1 MKRINREILRLAV
14 PNIISNITV
23 PLLGM
28 IDIAIAGRM
37 GGGDSTIG
45 ALAIGTAI
53 FNFIYWNFAFL
64 RMGTSGLTAQAYGAG
79 DKREVANILG
89 RSMVAALG
97 VALLLLLFNRPV
109 GMFALTLMQGSPE
122 VMTLAAEYFFARI
135 WAAPAAIGIFAL
147 HGWFIG
153 MQDSTTPMI
162 VTIINNLINITCS
175 VWFVFGLDMGVAGIG
190 WGTVVA
196 QYSSLLLSLVIMWVK
211 YRPFVREINL
221 AECLRMEPL
230 VRFLRINSDA
240 FLRTLCVCVVY
251 TCFTAFSARFGDT
264 TLATNQLL
272 MQLFMLF
279 SYMLDGFCYAA
290 ESLTGRFIGE
300 RNKPRLQESI
310 RHLLL
315 WSAAVAGLYIVV
327 YLLWWRPLLG
337 IFSDS
342 PTILACAEEYI
353 GWIISVPLLS
363 FAPFL
368 IDGILIG
375 ATKTRI
381 MRNTTFWSLVA
392 FFALF
397 FGLEGVLGNR
407 ALWLAYVGF
416 IVVRCVLMLIATKG
430 VKAEVLM
437 EPTRTSKI

>member
-1 MKRINREILRLAV
+1 MRTMNKEILRLAI

-37 GGGDSTIG
+37 GGDDSTIG

-79 DKREVANILG
+79 DKREVAGILG
-89 RSMVAALG
+89 RSLTAALG
-97 VALLLLLFNRPV
+97 IALLLLLFNRPV
-109 GMFALTLMQGSPE
+109 GEVALRLMQGSPE
-122 VMTLAAEYFFARI
+122 VMQLAAEYFFARI

-147 HGWFIG
+147 HGWLIG
-153 MQDSTTPMI
+153 MQDSTTPMV
-162 VTIINNLINITCS
+162 VTIINNLTNIGFS
-175 VWFVFGLDMGVAGIG
+175 LWFVFGLDMGVAGIA

-196 QYSSLLLSLVIMWVK
+196 QYTALVITLVVMAVK
-211 YRPFVREINL
+211 YRSYLQEMSLRES
-221 AECLRMEPL
+221 LRMEPL

-240 FLRTLCVCVVY
+240 FLRTLCVCTVY

-264 TLATNQLL
+264 ILATNELL

-300 RNKPRLQESI
+300 GNREKLRQSI
-310 RHLLL
+310 RHLLI
-315 WSAAVAGLYIVV
+315 WSAGVAGLYIVA
-327 YLLWWRPLLG
+327 YIFWWRPILG

-342 PTILACAEEYI
+342 PTIMACAGEYI
-353 GWIISVPLLS
+353 GWIVMVPLLS
-363 FAPFL
+363 FVPFL

-392 FFALF
+392 FFVLF
-397 FGLEGVLGNR
+397 FGLEGLLGNR

-416 IVVRCVLMLIATKG
+416 IVVRCGLMLVATKG
-430 VKAEVLM
+430 VNTDLLM
-437 EPTRTSKI
+437 DSKRN

>member
-1 MKRINREILRLAV
+1 MNREILRLAI

-37 GGGDSTIG
+37 GGDDSTIG
-45 ALAIGTAI
+45 GLAIGTAI
-53 FNFIYWNFAFL
+53 FSFIYWNFAFL

-89 RSMVAALG
+89 RSLTAAG
-97 VALLLLLFNRPV
+97 VIAVVLLLLNRPI
-109 GMFALTLMQGSPE
+109 GALAFKLMQGSPE
-122 VMTLAAEYFFARI
+122 AMAFAGEYFFARI
-135 WAAPAAIGIFAL
+135 WAAPAAIGLFAL

-153 MQDSTTPMI
+153 MQDSTTPMV
-162 VTIINNLINITCS
+162 VTIINNIINIFCS
-175 VWFVFGLDMGVAGIG
+175 VWFTFGLDMGVVGIA

-196 QYSSLLLSLVIMWVK
+196 QYASLIISLVVLATK
-211 YRPFVREINL
+211 YGSYVREVDL
-221 AECLRMEPL
+221 RECLRMEPL

-264 TLATNQLL
+264 ILATNELL
-272 MQLFMLF
+272 LQLFMLF

-300 RNKPRLQESI
+300 GNKELLRSCI

-315 WSAAVAGLYIVV
+315 WSAAAAGLFIVV
-327 YLLWWRPLLG
+327 YLLWWEPLLG
-337 IFSDS
+337 LFSKS
-342 PTILACAEEYI
+342 PTIHACAREYV
-353 GWIISVPLLS
+353 GWIVSVPLLS
-363 FAPFL
+363 FVPFL

-381 MRNTTFWSLVA
+381 MRNTTFWSLVG
-392 FFALF
+392 FFVLF
-397 FGLEGVLGNR
+397 YGLEGVLGNN

-416 IVVRCVLMLIATKG
+416 IVVRCVLMLVATQG
-430 VKAEVLM
+430 VSTALLM
-437 EPTRTSKI
+437 DNSKN

>member
-1 MKRINREILRLAV
+1 MKPMNREILRLAV

-45 ALAIGTAI
+45 ALAVGTAI

-79 DKREVANILG
+79 NKQEVANILG
-89 RSMVAALG
+89 RSMSAALV
-97 VALLLLLFNRPV
+97 VALLLLIFNRPIGTV
-109 GMFALTLMQGSPE
+109 ALKIMQASPE
-122 VMTLAAEYFFARI
+122 VMAMAAEYFFARI

-153 MQDSTTPMI
+153 MQDSTTPMV
-162 VTIINNLINITCS
+162 VTILNNITNIVCS
-175 VWFVFGLDMGVAGIG
+175 VWFVFGLDMGVAGIA

-196 QYSSLLLSLVIMWVK
+196 QYFALALSLVIMGVK
-211 YRPFVREINL
+211 YGSYLREINL

-240 FLRTLCVCVVY
+240 FLRTLCICVVY

-264 TLATNQLL
+264 ILATNELL

-279 SYMLDGFCYAA
+279 SYLLDGFCYAA

-300 RNKPRLQESI
+300 GNKPRLQESI
-310 RHLLL
+310 RRLLG
-315 WSAAVAGLYIVV
+315 WSTAVAGLSIVV

-337 IFSDS
+337 LFSDS
-342 PTILACAEEYI
+342 PTILACAEEYV
-353 GWIISVPLLS
+353 GWVVMVPLLS
-363 FAPFL
+363 FVPFL

-392 FFALF
+392 FFVLF
-397 FGLEGVLGNR
+397 FGLEWALGNK
-407 ALWLAYVGF
+407 ALWLAYTGF
-416 IVVRCVLMLIATKG
+416 IVVRGVLMVIATKG
-430 VKAEVLM
+430 VKADLLM
-437 EPTRTSKI
+437 EGRPTAV

>member
-1 MKRINREILRLAV
+1 MNREILRLAV

-37 GGGDSTIG
+37 GGNDSTIG
-45 ALAIGTAI
+45 ALAVGTAI

-79 DKREVANILG
+79 NKREVANILG
-89 RSMVAALG
+89 RSMVAALA
-97 VALLLLLFNRPV
+97 VALLLLVFNRPV
-109 GMFALTLMQGSPE
+109 GRFALTLMQGSPE
-122 VMTLAAEYFFARI
+122 VMALAGEYFFARI

-153 MQDSTTPMI
+153 MQDSTTPMV
-162 VTIINNLINITCS
+162 VTIINNLINIACS
-175 VWFVFGLDMGVAGIG
+175 LWFVFGLDMGVAGIA

-196 QYSSLLLSLVIMWVK
+196 QYAALVISLAIMWAK
-211 YRPFVREINL
+211 YKAYLQEIDL
-221 AECLRMEPL
+221 RECLRMEPL

-240 FLRTLCVCVVY
+240 FLRTLCVCTVY

-264 TLATNQLL
+264 ILATNELL

-300 RNKPRLQESI
+300 GNKPRLQESV
-310 RHLLL
+310 RRLLG

-342 PTILACAEEYI
+342 PTILACAEEYVV
-353 GWIISVPLLS
+353 WIVMVPLLS
-363 FAPFL
+363 FVPFL

-381 MRNTTFWSLVA
+381 MRNTTFGSLVA
-392 FFALF
+392 FFVLF
-397 FGLEGVLGNR
+397 YGLEGLLGNR

-430 VKAEVLM
+430 VNADLLM
-437 EPTRTSKI
+437 QQDRGNSKE

>member
-1 MKRINREILRLAV
+1 MNREILRLAV

-37 GGGDSTIG
+37 GGNDSTIG
-45 ALAIGTAI
+45 ALAVGTAI

-79 DKREVANILG
+79 NKREVANILG
-89 RSMVAALG
+89 RSMVAALA
-97 VALLLLLFNRPV
+97 VALLLLVFNRPV
-109 GMFALTLMQGSPE
+109 GRFALTLMQGSPE
-122 VMTLAAEYFFARI
+122 VMALAGEYFFARI

-153 MQDSTTPMI
+153 MQDSTTPMV
-162 VTIINNLINITCS
+162 VTIINNLINIACS
-175 VWFVFGLDMGVAGIG
+175 LWFVFGLDMGVAGIA

-196 QYSSLLLSLVIMWVK
+196 QYAALVISLAIMWVK
-211 YRPFVREINL
+211 YKAYLREIDL
-221 AECLRMEPL
+221 RECLRMEPL

-240 FLRTLCVCVVY
+240 FLRTLCVCTVY

-264 TLATNQLL
+264 ILATNELL

-300 RNKPRLQESI
+300 GNKPRLQESV
-310 RHLLL
+310 RRLLG

-342 PTILACAEEYI
+342 PTILACAEEYVV
-353 GWIISVPLLS
+353 WIVMVPLLS
-363 FAPFL
+363 FVPFL

-381 MRNTTFWSLVA
+381 MRNTTFGSLVA
-392 FFALF
+392 FFVLF
-397 FGLEGVLGNR
+397 YGLEGLLGNR

-430 VKAEVLM
+430 VNADLLM
-437 EPTRTSKI
+437 QQDREKIEN

>member
-1 MKRINREILRLAV
+1 MNREILRLAV

-45 ALAIGTAI
+45 ALAVGTAI

-79 DKREVANILG
+79 NKQEVANILG
-89 RSMVAALG
+89 RSMSAALV
-97 VALLLLLFNRPV
+97 VALVLLVFNRPI
-109 GMFALTLMQGSPE
+109 GTFALTIMKASPE
-122 VMTLAAEYFFARI
+122 VMSLAAEYFFARI

-153 MQDSTTPMI
+153 MQDSTTPMV
-162 VTIINNLINITCS
+162 VTILNNIANIACS
-175 VWFVFGLDMGVAGIG
+175 VWFVFGLDMGVAGIA

-196 QYSSLLLSLVIMWVK
+196 QYFALVLSLAIMAVK
-211 YRPFVREINL
+211 YGSYLREINL

-240 FLRTLCVCVVY
+240 FLRTLCICVVY

-264 TLATNQLL
+264 TLATNELL
-272 MQLFMLF
+272 MQLFMLY
-279 SYMLDGFCYAA
+279 SYLLDGFCYAA

-300 RNKPRLQESI
+300 GNKPRLQESI
-310 RHLLL
+310 RRLLG
-315 WSAAVAGLYIVV
+315 WSAAVAGISIVV

-337 IFSDS
+337 LFSDS
-342 PTILACAEEYI
+342 PTILACAEDHV
-353 GWIISVPLLS
+353 GWVVMVPLLS
-363 FAPFL
+363 FVPFL

-392 FFALF
+392 FFVLF
-397 FGLEGVLGNR
+397 FGLEWVWGNR
-407 ALWLAYVGF
+407 ALWLAYTGF
-416 IVVRCVLMLIATKG
+416 IVVRGVLMVVATKG
-430 VKAEVLM
+430 VKAELLI
-437 EPTRTSKI
+437 SKE

>member
-1 MKRINREILRLAV
+1 MKPMNREILRLAV

-45 ALAIGTAI
+45 ALAVGTAI

-79 DKREVANILG
+79 NKQEVANILG
-89 RSMVAALG
+89 RSMSAALV
-97 VALLLLLFNRPV
+97 VALLLLIFNRPIGTV
-109 GMFALTLMQGSPE
+109 ALKIMQASPE
-122 VMTLAAEYFFARI
+122 VMAMAAEYFFARI

-153 MQDSTTPMI
+153 MQDSTTPMV
-162 VTIINNLINITCS
+162 VTILNNITNIVCS
-175 VWFVFGLDMGVAGIG
+175 VWFVFGLDMGVAGIA

-196 QYSSLLLSLVIMWVK
+196 QYFALALSLVIMAIK
-211 YRPFVREINL
+211 YGSYLREINL

-240 FLRTLCVCVVY
+240 FLRTLCICVVY

-264 TLATNQLL
+264 ILATNELL
-272 MQLFMLF
+272 MQLFMLY
-279 SYMLDGFCYAA
+279 SYLLDGFCYAA

-300 RNKPRLQESI
+300 GNKPRLQESI
-310 RHLLL
+310 RRLLG
-315 WSAAVAGLYIVV
+315 WSAAVAGISIVV

-337 IFSDS
+337 LFSDS
-342 PTILACAEEYI
+342 STILACAEDYV
-353 GWIISVPLLS
+353 GWVVMVPLLS
-363 FAPFL
+363 FVPFL

-381 MRNTTFWSLVA
+381 MRNTTFWSLMA
-392 FFALF
+392 FFVFF
-397 FGLEGVLGNR
+397 FGLEWAMGNK
-407 ALWLAYVGF
+407 ALWLAYTGF
-416 IVVRCVLMLIATKG
+416 IVVRGVLMVVATKG
-430 VKAEVLM
+430 VKAELLI
-437 EPTRTSKI
+437 SKE